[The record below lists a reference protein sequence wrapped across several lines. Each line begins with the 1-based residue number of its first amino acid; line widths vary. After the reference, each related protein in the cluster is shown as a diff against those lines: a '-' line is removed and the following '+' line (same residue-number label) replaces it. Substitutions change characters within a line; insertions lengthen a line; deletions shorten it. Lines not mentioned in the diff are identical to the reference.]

1 MRPLAVGYRWFAD
14 PLRGHPS
21 SMPPNPLSP
30 MLATPGPLPSG
41 PAWVWEWK
49 WDATARVHRN
59 SRTIAAQLAR
69 GWSINP

>member
-1 MRPLAVGYRWFAD
+1 MRPPAVGFRWFAD